1 MPELLAASTT
11 QADSADI
18 TIAAG
23 ASATFLLKGGGGT
36 EGMPRGASANIQ
48 AKSGTQYVTIGTL
61 DAENPMAV
69 LGAAGVFRVRKLASS
84 TPVGVDQN

>member
-48 AKSGTQYVTIGTL
+48 AKAGTQYVTIGTL